1 MTLNERRW
9 QEKLARKRKAQA
21 NRKPSPPRSGPP
33 SPAQAAQRPIHDSL
47 IAKGLFEEGIGL
59 VGLARALPDGDVA
72 LAAFLVDVY
81 CLGVKNA
88 FYRVVSPAEWAEFLE
103 RSELEKIHPSC
114 LRKLVEGAVAYARDL
129 GLPPHADYARAAQLF
144 GTIEAAACP
153 VRYTYG
159 HNGKPFYVSGPNDSP
174 AQSKRMVNML
184 TRRLGANGFHFMT
197 ATDIPAAAAT
207 TADQNADRVAAW
219 SYEITRDPIPE
230 PEFEQLP
237 DEVQARINELHDEIQ
252 QAKPRRAVPAL
263 RALIEQ
269 HPDVPT
275 PYNFLYVA
283 HCKLGEH
290 AEATRVLQQTR
301 ERFPDYLFGHI
312 SLANECLMRGET
324 EKVDEIFGGK
334 FDLKLLYPDRV
345 RFHITEALAFQAI
358 VARYYHA
365 LGDREQAQRYYDLM
379 RQIDPASPMTRD
391 VERRLHS
398 SRLGTWLRNSLRR
411 R

>member
-1 MTLNERRW
+1 MTLDERRW
-9 QEKLARKRKAQA
+9 QQKLARKRKAQA
-21 NRKPSPPRSGPP
+21 NRKPSPPRSAAP

-88 FYRVVSPAEWAEFLE
+88 FYRVVSPAEWAEFLQ

-159 HNGKPFYVSGPNDSP
+159 HDGKPFYVSGPNDTP

-184 TRRLGANGFHFMT
+184 TRRLGADGFHFMT
-197 ATDIPAAAAT
+197 ATDIPAVAAT
-207 TADQNADRVAAW
+207 TADDNPDRGAAW
-219 SYEITRDPIPE
+219 SYEITRGPIPK

-237 DEVQARINELHDEIQ
+237 DEVQAR
-252 QAKPRRAVPAL
+252 
-263 RALIEQ
+263 
-269 HPDVPT
+269 
-275 PYNFLYVA
+275 
-283 HCKLGEH
+283 
-290 AEATRVLQQTR
+290 
-301 ERFPDYLFGHI
+301 ERFPDYLFAHI
-312 SLANECLMRGET
+312 SLANECLMRGEA
-324 EKVDEIFGGK
+324 EKVAEIFGDK
-334 FDLKLLYPDRV
+334 FDLKLLYPDRE
-345 RFHITEALAFQAI
+345 RFHISEALAFQAI
-358 VARYYHA
+358 VARYHHA
-365 LGDREQAQRYYDLM
+365 LGDREQAQRSYDLM
-379 RQIDPASPMTRD
+379 CQLDPASPLTLD
-391 VERRLHS
+391 VKRRLRS
-398 SRLGTWLRNSLRR
+398 PGLGTWLRNKLQGR
-411 R
+411 